1 MSQAV
6 KQNLI
11 GMIVVAVLAAILFFA
26 VVHGARGDVLAIEQ
40 GKFYVTV
47 TLQDRDTD
55 QRYAKLVF
63 NPAGAFPDRD
73 TCLAWVLKKDP
84 EFIQESTDLL
94 NQAREQFGPGVIP
107 KIDCETPPAPPGEHV

>member
-1 MSQAV
+1 MPQAA

-11 GMIVVAVLAAILFFA
+11 GMIVVAVLLGFAAA
-26 VVHGARGDVLAIEQ
+26 VVVHAARSDVLAIEQ

-47 TLQDRDTD
+47 TLQDHDTD

-63 NPAGAFPDRD
+63 TPAGAFPDRAS
-73 TCLAWVLKKDP
+73 CIAWVLKKDP
-84 EFIQESTDLL
+84 EFIQAGNDLL

>member
-47 TLQDRDTD
+47 TLQDRDTA

-63 NPAGAFPDRD
+63 NPAGAFPDRA
-73 TCLAWVLKKDP
+73 TCIAWVLKKDP
-84 EFIQESTDLL
+84 EFIQAGNDLL
-94 NQAREQFGPGVIP
+94 DQAREQFGPGVIP